1 MSADSV
7 SNTVTVQVGT
17 GAPAAPTSFTAAAV
31 PIGTRA
37 RVTLN
42 WAGPWTTNP
51 TSFTIERASNAA
63 FTRNR
68 SVATVAGD
76 LRASTQLVNRN
87 TNYYY
92 RIRANDTSG
101 SSAWLNAQPFPI
113 LTP

>member
-1 MSADSV
+1 M
-7 SNTVTVQVGT
+7 
-17 GAPAAPTSFTAAAV
+17 P
-31 PIGTRA
+31 
-37 RVTLN
+37 
-42 WAGPWTTNP
+42 
-51 TSFTIERASNAA
+51 A

-68 SVATVAGD
+68 PDRSQLRATSG
-76 LRASTQLVNRN
+76 ASTQLVNRN